1 MSAVLRDYKPN
12 EVAEVSG
19 KESAIKKDEEER
31 ETLNEMKELVELYPS
46 IESIYFFA
54 VDRCARRMS
63 IVLSIAE
70 WADKNNI
77 NLVFLHPYPISTM
90 IVNAEGKR
98 VKNDMAWLVLSMM
111 SYAAQMEMNIKNA
124 RFQNAKA
131 RNKEQNKP
139 NGKMIYGYTTDKD
152 KNVKI
157 DKVKGQVVKWVFDS
171 YIKDGMSTTEI
182 FDEGVAMGYWNDLS
196 ERTSKA
202 NHIRIMLKN
211 YCYAG
216 AANNSGLV
224 YPAIVNKEDVDAA
237 IELMQTKMNKPKSY
251 IRHAYLCKGYIRD
264 IDTGY
269 SMIADRWHVKYCLK
283 QDNVTRYGVN
293 INIADTLI
301 WRTAYECKWNLL
313 THADEGQEAVIMS
326 QMEELNT
333 KIVNLYNY
341 IDKVIQPKYTK
352 AYEGYV
358 NGKGGVTEQM
368 YSNTIENLNR
378 EKNEYQNKLNIL
390 EKRERELNA
399 VLNELK
405 HKEKIDVD
413 ILSLK
418 AITDDNQRKEIIK
431 ECITDMTV
439 EKIDRRK
446 YIIKVHSHMFTSPNV
461 YLYIPLG
468 GRTDLYEV
476 ILKDN
481 ELGILK
487 DESNYKG
494 LLKERQLLPIED
506 EIEMRFVRGY
516 KEEYAKEV

>member
-12 EVAEVSG
+12 EVAEVTG

-31 ETLNEMKELVELYPS
+31 ETLNEMKELVELYPT
-46 IESIYFFA
+46 IEAIYFFA

-63 IVLSIAE
+63 IILSIAE
-70 WADKNNI
+70 WADKHNI

-90 IVNAEGKR
+90 MVNAEGKR
-98 VKNDMAWLVLSMM
+98 IKNDMAWLVLSMM

-124 RFQNAKA
+124 RFLNAKA

-139 NGKMIYGYTTDKD
+139 NGKIIYGYTTDSD
-152 KNVKI
+152 KNVKV
-157 DKVKGQVVKWVFDS
+157 DKVKGQAVKWVFDS
-171 YIKDGMSTTEI
+171 YLKNGMSTAEI
-182 FDEGVAMGYWNDLS
+182 FDEGVAMGYWNDLK

-216 AANNSGLV
+216 AANNSGLK

-237 IELMQTKMNKPKSY
+237 IELMKSKQNKPKSY
-251 IRHAYLCKGYIRD
+251 IRNAYLCKGYIRD
-264 IDTGY
+264 LETGY
-269 SMIADRWHVKYCLK
+269 AMVADRWHVKYKLR

-293 INIADTLI
+293 INVADTLI
-301 WRTAYECKWNLL
+301 WRTAYECKWNLMS
-313 THADEGQEAVIMS
+313 HADEGQEAVIMS

-333 KIVNLYNY
+333 KIVNIYNH
-341 IDKVIQPKYTK
+341 IDKVLQPKYAK

-358 NGKGGVTEQM
+358 NGKGGITEQM
-368 YSNTIENLNR
+368 YNNTIENLNR
-378 EKNEYQNKLNIL
+378 EKNEYQNKLNVL

-399 VLNELK
+399 VLYELK
-405 HKEKIDVD
+405 HKEKINID
-413 ILSLK
+413 IYSLK
-418 AITDDNQRKEIIK
+418 AITDDNQRKEIIN

-446 YIIKVHSHMFTSPNV
+446 YIIKVHSKMLTSPNI

-476 ILKDN
+476 ILKES
-481 ELGILK
+481 ELDILK
-487 DESNYKG
+487 DESKYEELRKNS
-494 LLKERQLLPIED
+494 QLLPIEN
-506 EIEMRFVRGY
+506 EIETRFVRGT
-516 KEEYAKEV
+516 KEEYAKEA